1 MIKGLHVPY
10 GWVRQAPMRSWLLGF
25 GVLAVALAI
34 FGPLAETAEPLALS
48 ARARHLNPDDFDQ
61 ERVGA
66 LRWRGGLKITSPDE
80 RWGGLSGLEV
90 SRDGRQITAVS
101 DKGHWVTVRLAYD
114 KEGRLAGAS
123 EGRIGDLP
131 GKNGKQLKGKKRRDA
146 ESLAA
151 AADGS
156 LLVAFE
162 RKHRIWR
169 YPQAGGTFARHPV
182 PLSKP
187 PNLKDAP
194 NNHGVEALT
203 ALADGGILAIT
214 QGADHD
220 GDFSS
225 YLYRGGKWSTLR
237 YRAGKGDFEPTGAAL
252 LPDGDVIV
260 LERHFNWLGGL
271 AVRLVRL
278 KAADIRPNQV
288 LVGREIAR
296 LKAPLTLDNLEGVA
310 ARRGP
315 DGETLIYLLSD
326 DNFSMLQ
333 DTLLLMFALEE

>member
-1 MIKGLHVPY
+1 
-10 GWVRQAPMRSWLLGF
+10 MRIWLLGF
-25 GVLAVALAI
+25 GILAAAI
-34 FGPLAETAEPLALS
+34 AVIGSPAETAEPLALT
-48 ARARHLNPDDFDQ
+48 ARARHLNPDDFGQ

-66 LRWRGGLKITSPDE
+66 LLWRGGLKISSPDD

-90 SRDGRQITAVS
+90 SSDGRRMIAVS
-101 DKGHWVTVRLAYD
+101 DKGRWVTAELAYD
-114 KEGRLAGAS
+114 EAGRLAGIS
-123 EGRIGDLP
+123 GGRIGKLP
-131 GKNGKQLKGKKRRDA
+131 GKDGKELKGKKQGDA

-169 YPQAGGTFARHPV
+169 YPKSAEPFARHPV
-182 PLSKP
+182 KLPKP
-187 PNLKDAP
+187 PGLKDAP

-203 ALADGGILAIT
+203 VLADGGILAIT
-214 QGADHD
+214 QGADDD
-220 GDFSS
+220 GDFAA
-225 YLYRGGKWSTLR
+225 YLHRDDKWSGLR
-237 YRAGKGDFEPTGAAL
+237 YRAGPGDFEPTGAAL

-278 KAADIRPNQV
+278 KAADIRPGQA
-288 LVGREIAR
+288 LIGQEIAR
-296 LKAPLTLDNLEGVA
+296 LKPPLTLDNLEGVA

-326 DNFSMLQ
+326 DNFSVLQ

>member
-1 MIKGLHVPY
+1 
-10 GWVRQAPMRSWLLGF
+10 MRIWLLGF
-25 GVLAVALAI
+25 GILAAAFAVA
-34 FGPLAETAEPLALS
+34 GWSAETAEPLALT

-61 ERVGA
+61 DRVGA
-66 LRWRGGLKITSPDE
+66 LLWRGGLKITSPDD

-90 SRDGRQITAVS
+90 SSDGRRMIAVS
-101 DKGHWVTVRLAYD
+101 DKGNWVAVRLAYD
-114 KEGRLAGAS
+114 QAGRLAGVS
-123 EGRIGDLP
+123 EGRIGELP
-131 GKNGKQLKGKKRRDA
+131 GKNGKELKGKKRRDA

-169 YPQAGGTFARHPV
+169 YPEADDPFARQPV

-187 PNLKDAP
+187 PGLKDAP

-203 ALADGGILAIT
+203 VLADGGILAIT
-214 QGADHD
+214 QGADDD
-220 GDFSS
+220 GDFAA
-225 YLYRGGKWSTLR
+225 YLQRGGEWSELR
-237 YRAGKGDFEPTGAAL
+237 YRAGQGDFEPTGAAL

-278 KAADIRPNQV
+278 KAADIRPNRV
-288 LVGREIAR
+288 LIGREIAR
-296 LKAPLTLDNLEGVA
+296 LKPPLTLDNLEGVA

-315 DGETLIYLLSD
+315 QGETLIYLLSD
-326 DNFSMLQ
+326 DNFSALQ